1 MQKERGDVMKR
12 FFWVLGLA
20 MLTSVSTAHATITTF
35 TGTGDI
41 GAAVASFQAALGN
54 PLNGN
59 AAGPLSG
66 GRRQIN
72 WDAGI
77 VPFDMPGN
85 FFNNAGVFP
94 PTRGAVFST
103 PGTGFGVSN
112 DGTDNEFDSI
122 NATYPDQFQ
131 TFSAPRLFSAIGS
144 NVVDVNFFV
153 PATDTAATVQGF
165 GAIFTD
171 VDITGQTQIEF
182 FGLNDELLNIA
193 FAPVDPQGLSFV
205 GVTFTDDGHPGTHP
219 ELTITRVRITTGTAA
234 FGPDDNPG
242 QGIDIVAIDDLL
254 YSEPVAVV
262 PEPSTAV
269 LGLVGLVASLLN
281 RRRRVKR

>member
-1 MQKERGDVMKR
+1 MKR
-12 FFWVLGLA
+12 FFGVLGLA

-35 TGTGDI
+35 TSTGDI
-41 GAAVASFQAALGN
+41 GATVAIFQENLGQPNNVNAV
-54 PLNGN
+54 
-59 AAGPLSG
+59 GPIAE

-77 VPFDMPGN
+77 VPFDMPGD
-85 FFNNAGVFP
+85 FFNNPAFP

-112 DGTDNEFDSI
+112 DGPGGIDDNEFDSI

-131 TFSAPRLFSAIGS
+131 TFSAPRLFTPIGS

-153 PATDTAATVQGF
+153 PATNTPATVQGF

-182 FGLNDELLNIA
+182 FGLNDELLHIA
-193 FAPVDPQGLSFV
+193 FAPADPQGLSFL
-205 GVTFTDDGHPGTHP
+205 GVTFTDDDHPGTHP
-219 ELTITRVRITTGTAA
+219 ELTITRVRITAGTAA
-234 FGPDDNPG
+234 FGPDDNPS
-242 QGIDIVAIDDLL
+242 QNIDIVAIDDLL
-254 YSEPVAVV
+254 YSEPVAI
-262 PEPSTAV
+262 PEPTTAL
-269 LGLVGLVASLLN
+269 LGLIGFAGGLLS
-281 RRRRVKR
+281 RRRRA